1 MILSKIMIKNFKS
14 FENISIDLNNF
25 NVLIGACASGKSNFV
40 EIFKFLKDLSDDFEL
55 AISKHGGDYYLKN
68 FNLNNEQNPCHIKT
82 KFVNSTVHDFILPF
96 FGQKKE
102 NLENIILMDLKE
114 IDYELKF
121 NIRNNTYNII
131 KEEIK
136 FHGGF
141 YELDKEELKIK
152 NSREYISE
160 HTESFNNSI
169 YIKNDG
175 KKINIELEKNTEKLD
190 LEDILPHFLVQI
202 TEHEFNIKN
211 KDIVLINSSLPTT
224 IGPLTLLFK
233 NIKYY
238 DFHPKLCKSMGL
250 IGSEASLTEQ
260 GDNLPV
266 ILDNI
271 LKNDAK
277 RITFLNLLNNLL
289 PDITNIE
296 VENIIEQRRMFN
308 LTENYANTDIPA
320 PLVSDGTSDIIA
332 LIVAL
337 YFEKG
342 DLILIEEPE
351 RNIHPSL
358 LSRLVQMMKE
368 SSTEKQII
376 ITTHSPEVLRSSNL
390 EDIFLISRKSDGFST
405 ISKPINNKNIL
416 PFIEELGIDEVYLDN
431 LLELG
436 NE

>member
-1 MILSKIMIKNFKS
+1 
-14 FENISIDLNNF
+14 
-25 NVLIGACASGKSNFV
+25 
-40 EIFKFLKDLSDDFEL
+40 
-55 AISKHGGDYYLKN
+55 
-68 FNLNNEQNPCHIKT
+68 
-82 KFVNSTVHDFILPF
+82 
-96 FGQKKE
+96 
-102 NLENIILMDLKE
+102 
-114 IDYELKF
+114 
-121 NIRNNTYNII
+121 
-131 KEEIK
+131 
-136 FHGGF
+136 
-141 YELDKEELKIK
+141 
-152 NSREYISE
+152 
-160 HTESFNNSI
+160 
-169 YIKNDG
+169 
-175 KKINIELEKNTEKLD
+175 
-190 LEDILPHFLVQI
+190 
-202 TEHEFNIKN
+202 
-211 KDIVLINSSLPTT
+211 
-224 IGPLTLLFK
+224 
-233 NIKYY
+233 
-238 DFHPKLCKSMGL
+238 MGL